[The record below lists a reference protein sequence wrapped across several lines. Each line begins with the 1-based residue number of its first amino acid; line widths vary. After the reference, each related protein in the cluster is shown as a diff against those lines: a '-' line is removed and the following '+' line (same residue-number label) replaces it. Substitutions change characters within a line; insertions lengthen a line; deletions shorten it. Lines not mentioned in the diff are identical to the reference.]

1 MALCLSAAS
10 VVNHFGKSL
19 PCPIFSMNER
29 YASGLAVMTETT
41 VAGMADASKARA
53 DGSGLKITESS
64 EMNDSRE
71 DKAAGPVA
79 VMLPS
84 EALA

>member
-1 MALCLSAAS
+1 
-10 VVNHFGKSL
+10 
-19 PCPIFSMNER
+19 MNER

-84 EALA
+84 EAKEDNTDSGIAFCAATMPSMTWKM